1 VLGGVGSL
9 EPLLDELVSVVVVGV
24 VGVEVEVVCSV
35 TIVGVVSTGDVVSE
49 VSVVSVPVT
58 LEDRE
63 ITEGCP
69 RLSSIVS

>member
-1 VLGGVGSL
+1 MLGGVGSL

-24 VGVEVEVVCSV
+24 VEVKVEVVCSV
-35 TIVGVVSTGDVVSE
+35 TIVGVVSAGVVVSE
-49 VSVVSVPVT
+49 VSVVSVLVT

-63 ITEGCP
+63 TTGGCP